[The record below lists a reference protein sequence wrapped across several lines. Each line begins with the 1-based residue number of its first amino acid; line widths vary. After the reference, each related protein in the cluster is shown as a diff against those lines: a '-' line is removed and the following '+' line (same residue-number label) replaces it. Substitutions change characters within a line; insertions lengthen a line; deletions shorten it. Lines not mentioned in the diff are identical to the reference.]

1 VIRRRWPVVRL
12 IVLWCSWTLG
22 VTGVSFA
29 APDSPAPAQ
38 ATGADVAT
46 GEPTRGRTPGRRAA
60 PEPAAR
66 GSVAEVEQLFDR
78 YVLGQ
83 ARGALQLSAD
93 EMRLF
98 GPRLQRLQT
107 LRRRAARQRQQL
119 LAEINTL
126 TRGGA
131 PVDEAVLAARLEALE
146 ASAREARQQIE
157 EARRLVE
164 GSLTIEQRARFRVFE
179 QRMERRKLELI
190 AEARQRA
197 RSGRAGAAPRGG
209 VGQ

>member
-1 VIRRRWPVVRL
+1 VIPRWPPVGRL
-12 IVLWCSWTLG
+12 IVLLFSATLG
-22 VTGVSFA
+22 VAGVSFA
-29 APDSPAPAQ
+29 APESPAPVQTA
-38 ATGADVAT
+38 GADGGT
-46 GEPTRGRTPGRRAA
+46 GESARGRAPARRPAT
-60 PEPAAR
+60 EPVAR
-66 GSVAEVEQLFDR
+66 GSVAQVEQLFDR

-83 ARGALQLSAD
+83 ARGALQLTAD
-93 EMRLF
+93 EMRVF

-107 LRRRAARQRQQL
+107 LRRRTARQRQQQ

-131 PVDEAVLAARLEALE
+131 PVDEAALAARLETLE

-164 GSLTIEQRARFRVFE
+164 ESLTIEQRARFRVFE

-197 RSGRAGAAPRGG
+197 RSGRGGAAPRGG
-209 VGQ
+209 AGQ